1 MFYYFILISLTEEQI
16 ACVCNINYTELS
28 LRHETKLHM
37 KISHSSNEIICA
49 AQTSKN

>member
-1 MFYYFILISLTEEQI
+1 MSLTEEQI

-28 LRHETKLHM
+28 LHHEGKLHM
-37 KISHSSNEIICA
+37 TISHSSNEIISV